1 MTITTSDVLQS
12 FLTAIKDLHS
22 TILQM
27 ILKLFFKSW
36 GLKKYWYLLFW
47 CSSHAER
54 LRILDLIFPP
64 IFLVIK
70 TTKQRNESWIFSIS
84 NLLANLNYHVKAQK
98 ETAYVKKWDTFTF
111 LKLTASKE
119 DTHRGGHHNLIS
131 KQINHFRFHHIFAK
145 MSTSIKSSKCQT
157 FT

>member
-22 TILQM
+22 TILHM

-36 GLKKYWYLLFW
+36 RLKKYWYLLFW

-64 IFLVIK
+64 IFLVNK
-70 TTKQRNESWIFSIS
+70 TTQRQRIL
-84 NLLANLNYHVKAQK
+84 NLLNWSQISLQISTNTWKL
-98 ETAYVKKWDTFTF
+98 KK
-111 LKLTASKE
+111 KLLMSKNG
-119 DTHRGGHHNLIS
+119 TR
-131 KQINHFRFHHIFAK
+131 FRFWNSLPQKKTCIAAAITTWFQNK
-145 MSTSIKSSKCQT
+145 LIILDSIIYLRKNVNVNKIK
-157 FT
+157 